1 MRARCGWSPLAGTI
15 GRMNDSAV
23 DIIFEEGPCFVLN
36 KPPGLLTQAPPGI
49 DSLEFRF
56 KALLRRRL
64 DRQEGKI
71 YLGLPHRLDRPVS
84 GAILFARHVRAA
96 RRLSEQ
102 FEARTVRKVYW
113 ALIEGD
119 PPESSGTWR
128 DFLRKIPGQAQ
139 AEQVDPAHPDAREA
153 VLHYNRLGSTPLG
166 SWLEIELETGRMHQI
181 RIQAAARGLP
191 IVGDALYGARQSF
204 GEPHADDRLRAIALH
219 GRRLEFR
226 HPMHHEP
233 RQVEAPLPRAWSAMR
248 LEA

>member
-1 MRARCGWSPLAGTI
+1 
-15 GRMNDSAV
+15 MNNSTV
-23 DIIFEEGPCFVLN
+23 EIIFEEGPCFVLN

-49 DSLEFRF
+49 DSLESRF

-64 DRQEGKI
+64 DRQDGKI

-102 FEARTVRKVYW
+102 FEARTIRKVYW
-113 ALIEGD
+113 ALVEGE
-119 PPESSGTWR
+119 PAKPSGTWR
-128 DFLRKIPGQAQ
+128 DFLRKIPGEAK
-139 AEQVDPAHPDAREA
+139 AEQVDATHPDAREA
-153 VLHYNRLGSTPLG
+153 VLHFKRLASTPAG
-166 SWLEIELETGRMHQI
+166 SLLEIELETGRMHQI
-181 RIQAAARGLP
+181 RIQAASRGLP
-191 IVGDALYGARQSF
+191 IVGDALYGAVQSF

-233 RQVEAPLPRAWSAMR
+233 RQVEAPLPDAWRSLGLGPQA
-248 LEA
+248 